1 MKKCMFLLGVAVA
14 ALASCTNEEVV
25 SVPENA
31 AIKFAGAFVDKATKA
46 DVTTASITNFWV
58 FGDYDNSGSWVD
70 VFNNVKVTGNNNA
83 DQSAWTPEDVAY
95 WQATKSYNF
104 GAYADGT
111 TSNSNVEYA
120 PATNTL
126 TFTDYTAADN
136 DLIAATATGKS
147 WNGTGEPDLVDLSF
161 KHMLA
166 KVKFTFKTNAA
177 ETYTMAVTNLKIN
190 NAIKTAT
197 GTFTTSDVIDWNGTV
212 TGSGVEAYGYEN
224 ITDFATATQQAS
236 SEVQYVIPQP
246 NTNNATV
253 SFTVSYTDG
262 SGAAPVTKEVTGVA
276 LSINTENEW
285 KAGYSYNYV
294 TTIDPDDIND
304 KLKPIQFD
312 VIDVDPFENDQDVD
326 FDIQ

>member
-70 VFNNVKVTGNNNA
+70 VFNNVKVTGNNNT

-136 DLIAATATGKS
+136 DLIAATATNKS
-147 WNGTGEPDLVDLSF
+147 WDGTNEPDLVDLSF

-177 ETYTMAVTNLKIN
+177 DTYTMAVTNLKIN

-197 GTFTTSDVIDWNGTV
+197 GTFTTSDVINWNGTA
-212 TGSGVEAYGYEN
+212 TGSGVEAYGYEP

-236 SEVQYVIPQP
+236 SEVQYVIPQE

-262 SGAAPVTKEVTGVA
+262 SGAEPKTKDVTGVA
-276 LSINTENEW
+276 LSIDTENEW
-285 KAGYSYNYV
+285 VAGYSYNYV
-294 TTIDPDDIND
+294 TTIDPDDID
-304 KLKPIQFD
+304 DTLKPILFD
-312 VIDVDPFENDQDVD
+312 VIEVDPFEKDQDVN

>member
-1 MKKCMFLLGVAVA
+1 M
-14 ALASCTNEEVV
+14 
-25 SVPENA
+25 PESA

-46 DVTTASITNFWV
+46 DVTTASITSFWV
-58 FGDYDNSGSWVD
+58 FGDYNNSGSWVD
-70 VFNNVKVTGNNNA
+70 VFNNVKVTGNNST
-83 DQSAWTPEDVAY
+83 DKSAWTPEDVAY

-136 DLIAATATGKS
+136 DLIAATATNKS
-147 WNGTGEPDLVDLSF
+147 WDGTNEPDLVDLSF

-177 ETYTMAVTNLKIN
+177 DTYTMAVTNLKIN

-197 GTFTTSDVIDWNGTV
+197 GTFTTSDAINWNGTA
-212 TGSGVEAYGYEN
+212 TGSGVEAYGYEP

-236 SEVQYVIPQP
+236 SEVQYVIPQE

-262 SGAAPVTKEVTGVA
+262 SGAEPKTKDVTGVA
-276 LSINTENEW
+276 LSIDTENEW
-285 KAGYSYNYV
+285 VAGYSYNYV
-294 TTIDPDDIND
+294 TTIDPDDID
-304 KLKPIQFD
+304 DTLKPILFD
-312 VIDVDPFENDQDVD
+312 VIEVDPFEKDQDVN